1 MPAPVCVLKLKNT
14 NFSLFIISLRI
25 KKTKVEA
32 CIEYDTDYID
42 VNGEIP
48 FTHKIVEYHDWAKMN
63 DVLIVPNC
71 AGAGGVPDVGAFYTF
86 RKLQERIAAQE
97 MKGADKNEDDES
109 SKNKENNDNIK
120 EDLAKAASRVE
131 CAIDKMHMY
140 LCGSGG
146 GIPSGGTLATRAA
159 MNSAMRD
166 VASIMMNPY
175 ALGGAIKRGQRPEDA
190 DKNLSVVEYDDDYKG
205 WKAPFTYAFYETRLI
220 RRSNWLNRSMGG
232 VAYGRNM
239 NYLEHLLL
247 PNEESARALHQSNTS
262 SKKEEEKLKS
272 EGKLFE
278 KDQGLDLEAREKE
291 WAEYWFDATTES
303 GERIRTRVSG
313 KDGYDETAHLSVELA
328 LLTSER
334 RDELPFSGGVLTPG
348 IAGGQPFIDALN
360 ETGLKFEVVADNELP
375 DLSRLVK

>member
-166 VASIMMNPY
+166 VA
-175 ALGGAIKRGQRPEDA
+175 
-190 DKNLSVVEYDDDYKG
+190 
-205 WKAPFTYAFYETRLI
+205 
-220 RRSNWLNRSMGG
+220 
-232 VAYGRNM
+232 
-239 NYLEHLLL
+239 
-247 PNEESARALHQSNTS
+247 
-262 SKKEEEKLKS
+262 
-272 EGKLFE
+272 
-278 KDQGLDLEAREKE
+278 
-291 WAEYWFDATTES
+291 
-303 GERIRTRVSG
+303 
-313 KDGYDETAHLSVELA
+313 
-328 LLTSER
+328 
-334 RDELPFSGGVLTPG
+334 
-348 IAGGQPFIDALN
+348 
-360 ETGLKFEVVADNELP
+360 
-375 DLSRLVK
+375 

>member
-1 MPAPVCVLKLKNT
+1 
-14 NFSLFIISLRI
+14 
-25 KKTKVEA
+25 
-32 CIEYDTDYID
+32 
-42 VNGEIP
+42 
-48 FTHKIVEYHDWAKMN
+48 
-63 DVLIVPNC
+63 
-71 AGAGGVPDVGAFYTF
+71 
-86 RKLQERIAAQE
+86 
-97 MKGADKNEDDES
+97 
-109 SKNKENNDNIK
+109 
-120 EDLAKAASRVE
+120 
-131 CAIDKMHMY
+131 
-140 LCGSGG
+140 
-146 GIPSGGTLATRAA
+146 
-159 MNSAMRD
+159 
-166 VASIMMNPY
+166 
-175 ALGGAIKRGQRPEDA
+175 
-190 DKNLSVVEYDDDYKG
+190 
-205 WKAPFTYAFYETRLI
+205 
-220 RRSNWLNRSMGG
+220 
-232 VAYGRNM
+232 M

-247 PNEESARALHQSNTS
+247 PNEESARALQQSNTS